1 MAQRVKKHWA
11 LLQCLLEAESNS
23 HARAFIRAT
32 SKEQVLTICE
42 LAANV
47 LYGILPISA
56 LYKKKLKP
64 HKKLIETLAG
74 TTRVTRKIREL
85 LQRHIKVIVV
95 LLNSVKAVL
104 KATV

>member
-11 LLQCLLEAESNS
+11 LLQCLLGSESDS

-47 LYGILPISA
+47 LYGVLPITPA
-56 LYKKKLKP
+56 YKKKLKR

-74 TTRVTRKIREL
+74 TTRVTRKIRDL
-85 LQRHIKVIVV
+85 LQRHIKVVIV
-95 LLNSVKAVL
+95 LLNSVKGF
-104 KATV
+104 